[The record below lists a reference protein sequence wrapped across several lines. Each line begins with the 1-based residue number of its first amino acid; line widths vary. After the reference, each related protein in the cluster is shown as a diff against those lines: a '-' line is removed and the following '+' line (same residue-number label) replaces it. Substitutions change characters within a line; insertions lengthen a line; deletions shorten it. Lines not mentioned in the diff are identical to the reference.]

1 MEEDG
6 ITPSWLYRNCV
17 HFKIPRFPGSIVVI
31 DSFEYI
37 EVHVHISTN
46 TASKL
51 KNFAAFCGTIRDGI
65 ILAVRKATLALNYD
79 YHEPSL
85 CLGCPCDHPVF
96 HTATIE
102 ADNTLWICSRDKCDE
117 VAANQ
122 RVWLKEEKDTVS
134 HTPVE
139 SPIKNK
145 PLPTSVALMLNQQA
159 TSSDSTPGLECLVSI
174 PEQSGCVPVNTD
186 DLADTKKKNDR
197 QRAIETA
204 PQDSSSP
211 TTSTENRS
219 IPPSVAVMLNQQAMS
234 SDSTP
239 ALRTLDST
247 SEQSPSKPVDSQHLR
262 DSTTPKSGQQT
273 VSESTP
279 KRSYHESSPTIRLVS
294 QEEAS
299 ASINPTPQVETSP
312 NATLDIDSKPKLHQ
326 LGYLKLNNQRIKVI
340 ERVASRWESVA
351 TQLHFEG
358 HLIDTIKMESHYQ
371 VDSACRKMFIKW
383 LEGVG
388 RQPIIWRTLIDALD
402 EAGLPRVSHELNNII
417 HGTQESQFHGSS
429 PSTRRRR
436 AFCAI

>member
-1 MEEDG
+1 LEKDK
-6 ITPSWLYRNCV
+6 ITPSCLYRNCV
-17 HFKIPRFPGSIVVI
+17 QFKVPGYTESIVVI

-37 EVHVHISTN
+37 EVHVHTRAD
-46 TASKL
+46 TASEL
-51 KNFAAFCGTIRDGI
+51 ERFATFCGTIRDGI
-65 ILAVRKATLALNYD
+65 IQAVRKATKALNYD

-85 CLGCPCDHPVF
+85 CFGCPCDHPVF
-96 HTATIE
+96 HTATIR
-102 ADNTLWICSRDKCDE
+102 ADKTRWICSRDEYDK
-117 VAANQ
+117 VLVANQ
-122 RVWLKEEKDTVS
+122 RIWLKEEKDTVS

-139 SPIKNK
+139 NK
-145 PLPTSVALMLNQQA
+145 PLPPSVALTLNQQA
-159 TSSDSTPGLECLVSI
+159 TSSDSTPV
-174 PEQSGCVPVNTD
+174 
-186 DLADTKKKNDR
+186 
-197 QRAIETA
+197 
-204 PQDSSSP
+204 
-211 TTSTENRS
+211 
-219 IPPSVAVMLNQQAMS
+219 
-234 SDSTP
+234 
-239 ALRTLDST
+239 LRTLNST
-247 SEQSPSKPVDSQHLR
+247 SEQSPSKPIDSQQLK
-262 DSTTPKSGQQT
+262 DNTTPKSSQQR

-279 KRSYHESSPTIRLVS
+279 ERSYHESSPTIRLVS